1 MAALVSENWTA
12 GRSLDGNRYGQV
24 NRQPHLARA
33 PRISPRAADP
43 WLGGQNSVATDVV
56 INNPAPTN
64 TNSARNTRKGAN
76 ASRSGT
82 IPNNAPKQNA
92 AAARST
98 QSQPQGRN
106 RNRNRNR
113 NQNNDQNEGSQARND
128 NAHLGLPN
136 AQPTPS
142 HGRRSGPN
150 NQGGRRQNPPNRDA
164 SSNLTTDPVTGEVIS
179 KRAAKRRRAKAKK
192 AAAVA
197 REARVEQAKSRQQ
210 SGTQTRAVPPSA
222 STSRAPPSGVTPATV
237 PIAPRLP
244 GRAPAPPASS
254 TSRDPVTPNTQPHL
268 GIRPVVTTNTSIN
281 HGAVPS
287 TPRSPATHNS
297 FATNLP
303 RIDRPGSWRD
313 PLDQTPRTGQSTV
326 STTGVN
332 NSSLSRPS
340 ASPSFTRQAHV
351 VPSVSLGSR
360 NLPSSSLNPHRAG
373 TATTSS
379 TIATPSTSNRTAT
392 TRVWVDPGDSD
403 NDSDEVPPLI
413 QPVTRSVRV
422 PAAPSVVRP
431 ALVRIRPS
439 TPCMICFD
447 IPREFP
453 QQRPTTR
460 CTHPINIC
468 GSCLGQHISH
478 AVLSQG
484 STTLTC
490 PDPLCRQNLEYADV
504 IRATKGSR
512 ACQDRYETLL
522 LRRTLEAEPNFVW
535 CKNSRCN
542 WGQVHESGAS
552 APIVICQVCQARSC
566 FTHNVPWHTGL
577 TCSQYAVQHAN
588 RERENQASEAYI
600 SIHAKQCPNTTC
612 GRRIEKNDGC
622 DHMTCRRP
630 AGCGHEFCWVCLAD
644 YQTILREGNH
654 RHTPTCRYYA
664 PIRRTTENYLRE
676 YNHPAYVP
684 PQRPIRPQA
693 RYEPPPP
700 PELGQ
705 QTQREQGTGSVWG
718 WLLGAVVAG
727 FMLRG

>member
-1 MAALVSENWTA
+1 MTPSSVLREDDPDEEYTYVEETFNPTESQQSFLN
-12 GRSLDGNRYGQV
+12 RILLGNG
-24 NRQPHLARA
+24 N
-33 PRISPRAADP
+33 P

-64 TNSARNTRKGAN
+64 TNNARNTRKGAN
-76 ASRSGT
+76 TSRSGT

-92 AAARST
+92 AAVQST

-422 PAAPSVVRP
+422 PAAPSV
-431 ALVRIRPS
+431 
-439 TPCMICFD
+439 
-447 IPREFP
+447 
-453 QQRPTTR
+453 
-460 CTHPINIC
+460 
-468 GSCLGQHISH
+468 
-478 AVLSQG
+478 G

-490 PDPLCRQNLEYADV
+490 PDPSCRQNLET
-504 IRATKGSR
+504 ATKRYSYEEHWKQNPTLYGAR
-512 ACQDRYETLL
+512 TPAATGDRFMKVE
-522 LRRTLEAEPNFVW
+522 R
-535 CKNSRCN
+535 
-542 WGQVHESGAS
+542 VHPS
-552 APIVICQVCQARSC
+552 
-566 FTHNVPWHTGL
+566 
-577 TCSQYAVQHAN
+577 
-588 RERENQASEAYI
+588 
-600 SIHAKQCPNTTC
+600 
-612 GRRIEKNDGC
+612 
-622 DHMTCRRP
+622 
-630 AGCGHEFCWVCLAD
+630 
-644 YQTILREGNH
+644 
-654 RHTPTCRYYA
+654 
-664 PIRRTTENYLRE
+664 
-676 YNHPAYVP
+676 
-684 PQRPIRPQA
+684 
-693 RYEPPPP
+693 
-700 PELGQ
+700 
-705 QTQREQGTGSVWG
+705 
-718 WLLGAVVAG
+718 
-727 FMLRG
+727 